1 MRFSAFDQRTTPEV
15 NGKISRIS
23 ADVSPDQRTGQN
35 YYTAR
40 VSIGP
45 EEISRLGTAKLLP
58 GMPAEVFAKTYDRS
72 VLSYL
77 TKPLSDQ
84 VARAFRER

>member
-1 MRFSAFDQRTTPEV
+1 V
-15 NGKISRIS
+15 SR
-23 ADVSPDQRTGQN
+23 AK

-40 VSIGP
+40 VSISP
-45 EEISRLGTAKLLP
+45 DELTRLGTAKLLP

-77 TKPLSDQ
+77 TKPFSDQ
-84 VARAFRER
+84 VARALRER

>member
-1 MRFSAFDQRTTPEV
+1 M
-15 NGKISRIS
+15 SR
-23 ADVSPDQRTGQN
+23 AN

-40 VSIGP
+40 VSISSD
-45 EEISRLGTAKLLP
+45 ELTRLGTAKLLP

-77 TKPLSDQ
+77 TKPFSDQ
-84 VARAFRER
+84 VARALRER